1 VYHHEQI
8 RHYRPWPV
16 SPNPRQLDFLN
27 QGDPYADQQVDEMLM
42 YRWEGRGQP
51 LSNAGSLSS
60 LGSYGHVDDLVLG
73 KELEA
78 LGNDSLDQD
87 YSSSGSGSETGSE
100 TGSYYNEED
109 TSSMFEAVEDLP
121 VLYVKDSWV

>member
-1 VYHHEQI
+1 
-8 RHYRPWPV
+8 
-16 SPNPRQLDFLN
+16 
-27 QGDPYADQQVDEMLM
+27 
-42 YRWEGRGQP
+42 
-51 LSNAGSLSS
+51 

-121 VLYVKDSWV
+121 VMYVKDSWV